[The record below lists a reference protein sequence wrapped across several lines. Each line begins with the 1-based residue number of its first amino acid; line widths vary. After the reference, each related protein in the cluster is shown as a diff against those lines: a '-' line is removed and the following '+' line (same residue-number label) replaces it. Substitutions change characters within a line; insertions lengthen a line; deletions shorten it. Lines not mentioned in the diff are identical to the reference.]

1 MLRIVIALLLAVLF
15 VTPGLNRKEVSGA
28 PVPPSIMTVIVSFSG
43 LIVFNPILA
52 GGYEAGVLIEGI
64 APGHHLE
71 VRDVK
76 GDKVKL
82 DTLTKGETWSLSI
95 TNSSTGVTAT
105 RIKPDLK
112 DRKKDDWEGQYD
124 SRWLIDLYNDLHP
137 DLPLEVEPGRLNPI
151 IRLKDGVLYSRYKT
165 DFMQRVKGV
174 AKGKAKAKAKQKRA
188 GEEYGFFAENAA
200 LKLEVPQG
208 EKLVLEKE
216 GPGTKRTIYEWPYVY
231 RPEPFEIWIKNIRDP
246 KRPHSDKSDFRLY
259 YKIFKKE
266 VPEALQYD
274 FYIK

>member
-1 MLRIVIALLLAVLF
+1 
-15 VTPGLNRKEVSGA
+15 
-28 PVPPSIMTVIVSFSG
+28 
-43 LIVFNPILA
+43 
-52 GGYEAGVLIEGI
+52 
-64 APGHHLE
+64 
-71 VRDVK
+71 
-76 GDKVKL
+76 
-82 DTLTKGETWSLSI
+82 
-95 TNSSTGVTAT
+95 
-105 RIKPDLK
+105 
-112 DRKKDDWEGQYD
+112 
-124 SRWLIDLYNDLHP
+124 
-137 DLPLEVEPGRLNPI
+137 
-151 IRLKDGVLYSRYKT
+151 
-165 DFMQRVKGV
+165 MQRVKGV

-274 FYIK
+274 FYIKEGEKRRPYNPVPPKPSESMGPMRASKKNGQYGPRTCCGLECNVVMLRGIALH